1 MIKSKLIIIKDLTI
15 IFLKDSYQDLNIFDK
30 KNKNI
35 NMKSIYVWM
44 SIIIFFVLLY
54 LSQKAIK
61 ALMSYNQENL
71 FLNVYMIFLT
81 IIFAIQTVLVCV
93 NIFYFSKD
101 LEMILHFPIKPVE
114 LLVAKLITLESKLY
128 ITEIIFAIVP
138 LTMYGI
144 LTSQTILYY
153 LFEIIILIIF
163 PIAISLII
171 SIVMMCAMK
180 ILKYIKN
187 KDLVQFIL
195 TFILLSAVVFVEYT
209 AFGTLLK
216 NKGEGESSS
225 IQIEEGIKLINNK
238 IKEANSC
245 LLFINPLVETLE
257 RPNMYGFINII
268 KILFIDFV
276 LFILFI
282 ITGKKT
288 YLKDV
293 LKNISYLT
301 SVKNNRKKRI
311 NKYKKH
317 NKSFS
322 YLIKEVRNLFRNP
335 MFFMQCVYP
344 IITCLMI
351 TVMMSMVIIP
361 KFREAL
367 NNETIRN
374 QFNDLSFDITAV
386 CIILGIIQIFF
397 MLSPASLT
405 AVSRDG
411 KNAKFIKYIP
421 ISLYSQF
428 IYKGIPQI
436 IINIISVIGVV
447 TTIHIT
453 IPEIKMK
460 YIFEISMLAILLNII
475 NSYIMLIVD
484 LINPKLE
491 WDTEYA
497 VLKQNNNK
505 IFQYVFSII
514 SILFLIY
521 MDNIFTDLN
530 LEIALGYMAI
540 IFISIIIL
548 INIFVK
554 IKIKSLY
561 KKIY

>member
-180 ILKYIKN
+180 VLKYIKN

-245 LLFINPLVETLE
+245 FLFVNPLVETLE

-301 SVKNNRKKRI
+301 S
-311 NKYKKH
+311 
-317 NKSFS
+317 
-322 YLIKEVRNLFRNP
+322 
-335 MFFMQCVYP
+335 
-344 IITCLMI
+344 
-351 TVMMSMVIIP
+351 
-361 KFREAL
+361 
-367 NNETIRN
+367 
-374 QFNDLSFDITAV
+374 
-386 CIILGIIQIFF
+386 
-397 MLSPASLT
+397 
-405 AVSRDG
+405 
-411 KNAKFIKYIP
+411 
-421 ISLYSQF
+421 
-428 IYKGIPQI
+428 
-436 IINIISVIGVV
+436 
-447 TTIHIT
+447 
-453 IPEIKMK
+453 
-460 YIFEISMLAILLNII
+460 
-475 NSYIMLIVD
+475 
-484 LINPKLE
+484 
-491 WDTEYA
+491 
-497 VLKQNNNK
+497 
-505 IFQYVFSII
+505 
-514 SILFLIY
+514 
-521 MDNIFTDLN
+521 
-530 LEIALGYMAI
+530 
-540 IFISIIIL
+540 
-548 INIFVK
+548 
-554 IKIKSLY
+554 
-561 KKIY
+561 

>member
-1 MIKSKLIIIKDLTI
+1 
-15 IFLKDSYQDLNIFDK
+15 
-30 KNKNI
+30 
-35 NMKSIYVWM
+35 M
-44 SIIIFFVLLY
+44 SIIIFFVLLC

-153 LFEIIILIIF
+153 LFETIILIIF

-195 TFILLSAVVFVEYT
+195 TFILLSVVVFVEYT

-257 RPNMYGFINII
+257 KPNMYGFINII
-268 KILFIDFV
+268 KILFMDFV

-301 SVKNNRKKRI
+301 SVKNNKKKRI

-322 YLIKEVRNLFRNP
+322 YLIKEIRNLFRNP

-367 NNETIRN
+367 NNEAIRN
-374 QFNDLSFDITAV
+374 QFHDLSFDITAV

-428 IYKGIPQI
+428 IYKGVPQI
-436 IINIISVIGVV
+436 IINIISIIGVV

-453 IPEIKMK
+453 IPEIEVK

-521 MDNIFTDLN
+521 MDNIFSDLN

-540 IFISIIIL
+540 IFISIIIV

>member
-288 YLKDV
+288 YLKEV

>member
-1 MIKSKLIIIKDLTI
+1 MIKSKLIVIKDLTK

-44 SIIIFFVLLY
+44 SIIIFFVLLC

-238 IKEANSC
+238 IK
-245 LLFINPLVETLE
+245 
-257 RPNMYGFINII
+257 
-268 KILFIDFV
+268 
-276 LFILFI
+276 
-282 ITGKKT
+282 
-288 YLKDV
+288 
-293 LKNISYLT
+293 
-301 SVKNNRKKRI
+301 
-311 NKYKKH
+311 
-317 NKSFS
+317 
-322 YLIKEVRNLFRNP
+322 
-335 MFFMQCVYP
+335 
-344 IITCLMI
+344 
-351 TVMMSMVIIP
+351 
-361 KFREAL
+361 
-367 NNETIRN
+367 
-374 QFNDLSFDITAV
+374 
-386 CIILGIIQIFF
+386 
-397 MLSPASLT
+397 
-405 AVSRDG
+405 
-411 KNAKFIKYIP
+411 
-421 ISLYSQF
+421 
-428 IYKGIPQI
+428 
-436 IINIISVIGVV
+436 
-447 TTIHIT
+447 
-453 IPEIKMK
+453 
-460 YIFEISMLAILLNII
+460 
-475 NSYIMLIVD
+475 
-484 LINPKLE
+484 
-491 WDTEYA
+491 
-497 VLKQNNNK
+497 
-505 IFQYVFSII
+505 
-514 SILFLIY
+514 
-521 MDNIFTDLN
+521 
-530 LEIALGYMAI
+530 
-540 IFISIIIL
+540 
-548 INIFVK
+548 
-554 IKIKSLY
+554 
-561 KKIY
+561 

>member
-180 ILKYIKN
+180 VLKYIKN

-245 LLFINPLVETLE
+245 FLFVNPLVETLE

-374 QFNDLSFDITAV
+374 QF
-386 CIILGIIQIFF
+386 
-397 MLSPASLT
+397 
-405 AVSRDG
+405 
-411 KNAKFIKYIP
+411 KIKY
-421 ISLYSQF
+421 
-428 IYKGIPQI
+428 
-436 IINIISVIGVV
+436 
-447 TTIHIT
+447 
-453 IPEIKMK
+453 
-460 YIFEISMLAILLNII
+460 
-475 NSYIMLIVD
+475 
-484 LINPKLE
+484 
-491 WDTEYA
+491 
-497 VLKQNNNK
+497 
-505 IFQYVFSII
+505 
-514 SILFLIY
+514 
-521 MDNIFTDLN
+521 
-530 LEIALGYMAI
+530 
-540 IFISIIIL
+540 
-548 INIFVK
+548 
-554 IKIKSLY
+554 
-561 KKIY
+561 

>member
-436 IINIISVIGVV
+436 IINIISIIGVV

>member
-1 MIKSKLIIIKDLTI
+1 MIKSKLIVIKDLTK

-44 SIIIFFVLLY
+44 SIIIFFVLLC

>member
-1 MIKSKLIIIKDLTI
+1 MIKSKVIIIKDLTI

-180 ILKYIKN
+180 VLKYIKN

-225 IQIEEGIKLINNK
+225 ILWLKL
-238 IKEANSC
+238 
-245 LLFINPLVETLE
+245 
-257 RPNMYGFINII
+257 
-268 KILFIDFV
+268 
-276 LFILFI
+276 
-282 ITGKKT
+282 
-288 YLKDV
+288 
-293 LKNISYLT
+293 
-301 SVKNNRKKRI
+301 
-311 NKYKKH
+311 
-317 NKSFS
+317 
-322 YLIKEVRNLFRNP
+322 
-335 MFFMQCVYP
+335 
-344 IITCLMI
+344 
-351 TVMMSMVIIP
+351 
-361 KFREAL
+361 
-367 NNETIRN
+367 
-374 QFNDLSFDITAV
+374 
-386 CIILGIIQIFF
+386 
-397 MLSPASLT
+397 
-405 AVSRDG
+405 
-411 KNAKFIKYIP
+411 
-421 ISLYSQF
+421 
-428 IYKGIPQI
+428 
-436 IINIISVIGVV
+436 
-447 TTIHIT
+447 
-453 IPEIKMK
+453 
-460 YIFEISMLAILLNII
+460 
-475 NSYIMLIVD
+475 
-484 LINPKLE
+484 
-491 WDTEYA
+491 
-497 VLKQNNNK
+497 
-505 IFQYVFSII
+505 
-514 SILFLIY
+514 
-521 MDNIFTDLN
+521 
-530 LEIALGYMAI
+530 
-540 IFISIIIL
+540 
-548 INIFVK
+548 
-554 IKIKSLY
+554 
-561 KKIY
+561 

>member
-1 MIKSKLIIIKDLTI
+1 MIKSKLIIIKDLTK

-93 NIFYFSKD
+93 NVFYFSKD

-180 ILKYIKN
+180 VLKYIKN

-216 NKGEGESSS
+216 NKGEGESAS

-245 LLFINPLVETLE
+245 LLFFNPLVEILE
-257 RPNMYGFINII
+257 KPNMYGFINII
-268 KILFIDFV
+268 KILFMDFV

-282 ITGKKT
+282 ITGKRT

-301 SVKNNRKKRI
+301 SVKNSKKKRI

-322 YLIKEVRNLFRNP
+322 YLIKEIRNLFRNP

-344 IITCLMI
+344 IITVLTI

-367 NNETIRN
+367 NNEAIRS
-374 QFNDLSFDITAV
+374 QFHDLSFDITAV

-436 IINIISVIGVV
+436 IINIISIVGVV
-447 TTIHIT
+447 STIHIT
-453 IPEIKMK
+453 IPEIEVK
-460 YIFEISMLAILLNII
+460 YIFEMGILAILLDII
-475 NSYIMLIVD
+475 NSYIMLIID
-484 LINPKLE
+484 LINPKVE

-521 MDNIFTDLN
+521 MDNIFTNLN
-530 LEIALGYMAI
+530 LDVALGYMAI
-540 IFISIIIL
+540 IFISIIIV

>member
-1 MIKSKLIIIKDLTI
+1 M
-15 IFLKDSYQDLNIFDK
+15 
-30 KNKNI
+30 
-35 NMKSIYVWM
+35 
-44 SIIIFFVLLY
+44 
-54 LSQKAIK
+54 
-61 ALMSYNQENL
+61 
-71 FLNVYMIFLT
+71 
-81 IIFAIQTVLVCV
+81 
-93 NIFYFSKD
+93 
-101 LEMILHFPIKPVE
+101 
-114 LLVAKLITLESKLY
+114 
-128 ITEIIFAIVP
+128 
-138 LTMYGI
+138 
-144 LTSQTILYY
+144 
-153 LFEIIILIIF
+153 
-163 PIAISLII
+163 
-171 SIVMMCAMK
+171 
-180 ILKYIKN
+180 
-187 KDLVQFIL
+187 QFIL

-245 LLFINPLVETLE
+245 FLFVNPLVETLE

-374 QFNDLSFDITAV
+374 QFND
-386 CIILGIIQIFF
+386 
-397 MLSPASLT
+397 
-405 AVSRDG
+405 
-411 KNAKFIKYIP
+411 
-421 ISLYSQF
+421 
-428 IYKGIPQI
+428 
-436 IINIISVIGVV
+436 
-447 TTIHIT
+447 
-453 IPEIKMK
+453 
-460 YIFEISMLAILLNII
+460 
-475 NSYIMLIVD
+475 
-484 LINPKLE
+484 
-491 WDTEYA
+491 
-497 VLKQNNNK
+497 
-505 IFQYVFSII
+505 
-514 SILFLIY
+514 
-521 MDNIFTDLN
+521 
-530 LEIALGYMAI
+530 
-540 IFISIIIL
+540 
-548 INIFVK
+548 
-554 IKIKSLY
+554 
-561 KKIY
+561 

>member
-1 MIKSKLIIIKDLTI
+1 MIKSKLIVIKDLTK

-44 SIIIFFVLLY
+44 SIIIFFVLLC

-128 ITEIIFAIVP
+128 IAEIIFAIVP

-153 LFEIIILIIF
+153 LFETIILIIF

-195 TFILLSAVVFVEYT
+195 TFILLSVVVFVEYT

-257 RPNMYGFINII
+257 KPNMYGFINII
-268 KILFIDFV
+268 KILFMDFV

-301 SVKNNRKKRI
+301 SVKNNKKKRI

-322 YLIKEVRNLFRNP
+322 YLIKEIRNLFRNP

-367 NNETIRN
+367 NNEAIRN
-374 QFNDLSFDITAV
+374 QFHDLSFDITAV

-428 IYKGIPQI
+428 IYKGVPQI
-436 IINIISVIGVV
+436 IINIISIIGVV

-453 IPEIKMK
+453 IPEIEVK
-460 YIFEISMLAILLNII
+460 YIFAISMLAILLNII

-521 MDNIFTDLN
+521 MDNIFSDLN

-540 IFISIIIL
+540 IFISIIIV

>member
-1 MIKSKLIIIKDLTI
+1 MIKSKLIVIKDLTK

-257 RPNMYGFINII
+257 KPNMYGFINII
-268 KILFIDFV
+268 KILFMDFV

-301 SVKNNRKKRI
+301 SVKNNKKKE
-311 NKYKKH
+311 NK
-317 NKSFS
+317 
-322 YLIKEVRNLFRNP
+322 
-335 MFFMQCVYP
+335 
-344 IITCLMI
+344 
-351 TVMMSMVIIP
+351 
-361 KFREAL
+361 
-367 NNETIRN
+367 
-374 QFNDLSFDITAV
+374 
-386 CIILGIIQIFF
+386 
-397 MLSPASLT
+397 
-405 AVSRDG
+405 
-411 KNAKFIKYIP
+411 
-421 ISLYSQF
+421 
-428 IYKGIPQI
+428 
-436 IINIISVIGVV
+436 
-447 TTIHIT
+447 
-453 IPEIKMK
+453 
-460 YIFEISMLAILLNII
+460 
-475 NSYIMLIVD
+475 
-484 LINPKLE
+484 
-491 WDTEYA
+491 
-497 VLKQNNNK
+497 
-505 IFQYVFSII
+505 
-514 SILFLIY
+514 
-521 MDNIFTDLN
+521 
-530 LEIALGYMAI
+530 
-540 IFISIIIL
+540 
-548 INIFVK
+548 
-554 IKIKSLY
+554 
-561 KKIY
+561 

>member
-1 MIKSKLIIIKDLTI
+1 MIKSKLIVIKDLTK

-257 RPNMYGFINII
+257 KPNMYGFINII
-268 KILFIDFV
+268 KILFMDFV

-301 SVKNNRKKRI
+301 SVKNNKKKRI

-322 YLIKEVRNLFRNP
+322 YLIKEIRSLFRNP

-367 NNETIRN
+367 NNEAIRN
-374 QFNDLSFDITAV
+374 QFHDLSFDITAV

-428 IYKGIPQI
+428 IYKGVPQI
-436 IINIISVIGVV
+436 IINIISIVGVV
-447 TTIHIT
+447 STIYIT
-453 IPEIKMK
+453 IPEIEVK

-484 LINPKLE
+484 LINPKIE

-521 MDNIFTDLN
+521 MDNIFSDLN

-540 IFISIIIL
+540 IFISIIIV

>member
-216 NKGEGESSS
+216 NKGEDESSS

>member
-1 MIKSKLIIIKDLTI
+1 MIKSKLIVIKDLTK

-44 SIIIFFVLLY
+44 SIIIFFVLLC

-128 ITEIIFAIVP
+128 IAEIIFAIVP

-153 LFEIIILIIF
+153 LFETIILIIF

-195 TFILLSAVVFVEYT
+195 TFILLSVVVFVEYT

-257 RPNMYGFINII
+257 KPNMYGFINII
-268 KILFIDFV
+268 KILFMDFV

-301 SVKNNRKKRI
+301 SVKNNKKKII

-322 YLIKEVRNLFRNP
+322 YLIKEIRNLFRNP

-367 NNETIRN
+367 NNEAIRN
-374 QFNDLSFDITAV
+374 QFHDLSFDITAV

-428 IYKGIPQI
+428 IYKGVPQI
-436 IINIISVIGVV
+436 IINIISIIGVV

-453 IPEIKMK
+453 IPEIEVK
-460 YIFEISMLAILLNII
+460 YIFAISMLAILLNII

-521 MDNIFTDLN
+521 MDNIFSDLN

-540 IFISIIIL
+540 IFISIIIV

>member
-1 MIKSKLIIIKDLTI
+1 MIKSKLIVIKDLTK

-44 SIIIFFVLLY
+44 SIIIFFVLLC

-153 LFEIIILIIF
+153 LFETIILIIF

-195 TFILLSAVVFVEYT
+195 TFILLSVVVFVEYT

-257 RPNMYGFINII
+257 KPNMYGFINII
-268 KILFIDFV
+268 KILFMDFV

-301 SVKNNRKKRI
+301 SVKNNKKKRI

-322 YLIKEVRNLFRNP
+322 YLIKEIRNLFRNP

-367 NNETIRN
+367 NNEAIRN
-374 QFNDLSFDITAV
+374 QFHDLSFDITAV

-397 MLSPASLT
+397 MLTPASLT

-428 IYKGIPQI
+428 IYKGVPQI
-436 IINIISVIGVV
+436 IINIISIIGVV

-453 IPEIKMK
+453 IPEIEVK

-521 MDNIFTDLN
+521 MDNIFSDLN

-540 IFISIIIL
+540 IFISIIIV

>member
-180 ILKYIKN
+180 VLKYIKN

-245 LLFINPLVETLE
+245 FLFVNPLVETLE

-317 NKSFS
+317 NKSF
-322 YLIKEVRNLFRNP
+322 
-335 MFFMQCVYP
+335 
-344 IITCLMI
+344 
-351 TVMMSMVIIP
+351 
-361 KFREAL
+361 
-367 NNETIRN
+367 
-374 QFNDLSFDITAV
+374 
-386 CIILGIIQIFF
+386 
-397 MLSPASLT
+397 
-405 AVSRDG
+405 
-411 KNAKFIKYIP
+411 
-421 ISLYSQF
+421 
-428 IYKGIPQI
+428 
-436 IINIISVIGVV
+436 
-447 TTIHIT
+447 
-453 IPEIKMK
+453 
-460 YIFEISMLAILLNII
+460 
-475 NSYIMLIVD
+475 
-484 LINPKLE
+484 
-491 WDTEYA
+491 
-497 VLKQNNNK
+497 
-505 IFQYVFSII
+505 
-514 SILFLIY
+514 
-521 MDNIFTDLN
+521 
-530 LEIALGYMAI
+530 
-540 IFISIIIL
+540 
-548 INIFVK
+548 
-554 IKIKSLY
+554 
-561 KKIY
+561 

>member
-238 IKEANSC
+238 IEEANSC

>member
-180 ILKYIKN
+180 VLKYIKN

-245 LLFINPLVETLE
+245 FLFVNPLVETLE

-301 SVKNNRKKRI
+301 SVKNNRK
-311 NKYKKH
+311 
-317 NKSFS
+317 
-322 YLIKEVRNLFRNP
+322 E
-335 MFFMQCVYP
+335 
-344 IITCLMI
+344 
-351 TVMMSMVIIP
+351 
-361 KFREAL
+361 
-367 NNETIRN
+367 
-374 QFNDLSFDITAV
+374 
-386 CIILGIIQIFF
+386 
-397 MLSPASLT
+397 
-405 AVSRDG
+405 
-411 KNAKFIKYIP
+411 
-421 ISLYSQF
+421 
-428 IYKGIPQI
+428 
-436 IINIISVIGVV
+436 
-447 TTIHIT
+447 
-453 IPEIKMK
+453 
-460 YIFEISMLAILLNII
+460 
-475 NSYIMLIVD
+475 
-484 LINPKLE
+484 
-491 WDTEYA
+491 
-497 VLKQNNNK
+497 
-505 IFQYVFSII
+505 
-514 SILFLIY
+514 
-521 MDNIFTDLN
+521 
-530 LEIALGYMAI
+530 
-540 IFISIIIL
+540 
-548 INIFVK
+548 
-554 IKIKSLY
+554 
-561 KKIY
+561 